1 MPEFHVTKSDREY
14 AEKLTKQIKAAAEDL
29 WALLLQAWESKAH
42 VSLGYKTW
50 GAYIE
55 GEFDFSRVQS
65 YRLINQGQVIKQL
78 REAANLS
85 PMGYNSESI
94 TVSEREARAI
104 APMIS
109 EVVEVVRESVS
120 SGVPAAEAVRLAV
133 ETHRSGPGLT
143 RTQFNDDFTEEP
155 SSCAH
160 EYVCRFC
167 GELLQ

>member
-78 REAANLS
+78 REAVNVS
-85 PMGYNSESI
+85 PTGYNPEAV
-94 TVSEREARAI
+94 TVSEREARSI
-104 APMIS
+104 APVIT

-120 SGVPAAEAVRLAV
+120 SGVPAVEAVRLAV
-133 ETHRSGPGLT
+133 EAHRSYPPVT
-143 RTQFNDDFTEEP
+143 HIQRTEDFTEEP